1 MADRPWESLLVCT
14 DVYRLGV
21 VGAGGREAC
30 VGPDGWALAA
40 ALATLLGVRGPGSAE
55 QGQAEGGWGSW

>member
-30 VGPDGWALAA
+30 AGPDGWALAA

-55 QGQAEGGWGSW
+55 